1 MTSPPEIRVLGLR
14 GLDRHE
20 MQNLIPAEDIAFET
34 PIAADR
40 PGTSFDPATLIAL
53 LVLSGPVLKGLA
65 AWILKKRNRKDVA
78 VEVEK
83 RQADGSYQRVA
94 VTMHLSE
101 SSSEADVVRAL
112 GQQLGID
119 HSLIAAIAGQS
130 ESNK

>member
-1 MTSPPEIRVLGLR
+1 MTSPPELRVLGIR

-20 MQNLIPAEDIAFET
+20 MQNLIPAADLAFEEPT
-34 PIAADR
+34 AADR
-40 PGTSFDPATLIAL
+40 PGTSFEPATLIAL

-101 SSSEADVVRAL
+101 SSTEAEVVRAL

-119 HSLIAAIAGQS
+119 HSLIAAVTGHS
-130 ESNK
+130 GSNT